1 MKRAS
6 AYAVLAT
13 ELEAFRLLPWP
24 VLAMHVGAG
33 PISRTVDVEGEALQ
47 LEVRVSMAETRQQA
61 VKITAVAFGPS
72 HLQMERLEESVTVAK
87 HDTIQSP
94 H

>member
-6 AYAVLAT
+6 AYAVLAS

-24 VLAMHVGAG
+24 ILSEHVIAG
-33 PISRTVDVEGEALQ
+33 PTSKTVDVEGEELQ
-47 LEVRVSMAETRQQA
+47 LEIQVSKATTRQQA
-61 VKITAVAFGPS
+61 VRVTAVAFGPS

-87 HDTIQSP
+87 PDTAQAP
-94 H
+94 Q

>member
-6 AYAVLAT
+6 AYAVLAA

-24 VLAMHVGAG
+24 VLVMHVCAG
-33 PISRTVDVEGEALQ
+33 PSSKTVDVEGEELQ

-72 HLQMERLEESVTVAK
+72 HLQMERLEEHVTVAK
-87 HDTIQSP
+87 HSTIQSP
-94 H
+94 Q

>member
-1 MKRAS
+1 MNRAS
-6 AYAVLAT
+6 AYAVLAA
-13 ELEAFRLLPWP
+13 ELEAFRLLPWRA
-24 VLAMHVGAG
+24 LAMHFCTG
-33 PISRTVDVEGEALQ
+33 PTSKTVDVEGEELQ
-47 LEVRVSMAETRQQA
+47 LEVRVSMAETRQQK